1 MHDFLQKEDLGED
14 LGVSLAT
21 VNNWIKTQ
29 VIPPPDIQNH
39 YSKETYNFIIEA
51 IKSNENRLNSR
62 ANRKHLDKNDICFLG
77 ITDKKRKKLLSMLI
91 SRLGNTNLTF
101 NEGVLAL
108 SFSLLFSAGL
118 IEKNWKIN
126 DSSRMDK
133 FLSDWLKETKEHKLI
148 QNLFSDIE
156 IQNYDDDLLGAFYQS
171 IQNISTRA
179 NTGSYYTPP
188 YLLKGIKIK
197 PNCSILDPCCGS
209 GGILLN
215 VLTKDHNPETIFAKD
230 IDEIALKICYINL
243 VLFFNN
249 KNINPNISR
258 QDITVETNE
267 DLFIDNESR
276 EYDYIITNPPWGSKY
291 SAEKKRALIKHYPE
305 LLTSEIFSIALYNSY
320 KKLNTQ
326 GELYFFLP
334 YSFLNVATHKN
345 IRKILFNK
353 NNSISIK
360 LLGNAFKG
368 VLSESI
374 LLNIKKIPSTGT
386 ISIED
391 ITGKQYKIN
400 LGNICSPNFIVSA
413 NINAEDNKII
423 DKLYNS
429 RYKTLKNNTIFA
441 LGIVLGDNKKY
452 LFATKNSNNFESI
465 YRGKEIGKYRFLG
478 NEYFIDFNPK
488 LYQQVAPLEY
498 YRQKKIVYRFIND
511 SIICTLDTNNSL
523 ILNSANLFISFT
535 YPMETIVS
543 LFNSDIYTFVF
554 RKKFNS
560 RKVLKSHIQDLP
572 IPLFDE
578 KMHKYIF
585 NLYSDTF
592 NRNNVNIGNYQKEI
606 DKIIC
611 YYFSI
616 SNQEYRHILD
626 SI

>member
-1 MHDFLQKEDLGED
+1 MNDFLQKEELGKD

-29 VIPPPDIQNH
+29 VIPPPDLQNH
-39 YSKETYNFIIEA
+39 YSSETYNFIIAA
-51 IKSNENRLNSR
+51 IKNNQTRLNSR

-77 ITDKKRKKLLSMLI
+77 ITDKKRKKLLTMLI

-108 SFSLLFSAGL
+108 SFSLLLSAGL
-118 IEKNWKIN
+118 IEKKWKIN
-126 DSSRMDK
+126 DSSRLDT
-133 FLSDWLKETKEHKLI
+133 FLSGWLKETKDHNLI
-148 QNLFSDIE
+148 QNLFLDIE

-171 IQNISTRA
+171 IQNISSRA
-179 NTGSYYTPP
+179 DTGSYYTPS

-197 PNCSILDPCCGS
+197 SNRSILDPCCGS

-215 VLTKDHNPETIFAKD
+215 VLAKDHNPETIFAKD
-230 IDEIALKICYINL
+230 IDETALKICYINL
-243 VLFFNN
+243 ILFFND
-249 KNINPNISR
+249 KNIKPNISK
-258 QDITVETNE
+258 QDITVKTNE
-267 DLFIDNESR
+267 DLFTNNECR

-291 SAEKKRALIKHYPE
+291 SAEKKRALIKNYPE
-305 LLTSEIFSIALYNSY
+305 LLTSEVFSIALYNSY
-320 KKLNTQ
+320 KKLSAQ

-374 LLNIKKIPSTGT
+374 LLNIKKIPSNGT
-386 ISIED
+386 VSIED
-391 ITGKQYKIN
+391 AAGKQYRIN
-400 LGNICSPNFIVSA
+400 LENICSPDFIVSA
-413 NINAEDNKII
+413 NINTEDNKII

-429 RYKTLKNNTIFA
+429 RCKTLKENTIFA
-441 LGIVLGDNKKY
+441 LGIVLGDNKKH
-452 LFATKNSNNFESI
+452 LFAAKNNKNFESI
-465 YRGKEIGKYRFLG
+465 YRGKEIGKYRLLE
-478 NEYFIDFNPK
+478 NEYCIDFNPG
-488 LYQQVAPLEY
+488 LYQQVAPIEY

-511 SIICTLDTNNSL
+511 SIICTLDTNNNL
-523 ILNSANLFISFT
+523 ILNSANLFISFA

-585 NLYSDTF
+585 NLYSGTF
-592 NRNNVNIGNYQKEI
+592 NKNNANIASYQKEI

-611 YYFSI
+611 DYFLI
-616 SNQEYRHILD
+616 SNQEYQHILEAL
-626 SI
+626 